1 MWVHISRCIIYKYV
15 GTHLY
20 ILYMDTHKNMMYNIV
35 EVIQMATSEAARKA
49 VAKYH
54 EKLDDIKIR
63 VPKGKKEEYKA
74 QAAEHG
80 LSLNAYIVQL
90 LEADKQ
96 QDL

>member
-1 MWVHISRCIIYKYV
+1 
-15 GTHLY
+15 
-20 ILYMDTHKNMMYNIV
+20 MDTHKNMMYNIV